1 MRASR
6 VIVMMKPMRLLWLA
20 WQEARPVVQL
30 VFLLRFSAGAALGA
44 ERVDVLVEWP
54 VITAAAGWLATTWS
68 IYLVNGVAD
77 VVEDRANGSNRPIA
91 RGDLS
96 SAPARRTV
104 WLLAV
109 VGLVA
114 AGIVA
119 TVLLL
124 LVALMLMVGWAY
136 SLGPHPFKRNVI
148 SFALSVT
155 ALGILTYLAGWQASG
170 GADPSGS
177 LLLFASMMSLWM
189 ALGGSTKDLS
199 DTTGDRLAGRRT
211 LPVILGERRARVV
224 MAGAASLLGWTFA
237 ILATLRVSHLLPVAD
252 VVCTGS
258 IALTTAAL
266 TRVDTADRAVKRRP
280 YKVFMITQYLGHIAL
295 FVTI

>member
-1 MRASR
+1 
-6 VIVMMKPMRLLWLA
+6 MMKPMRLLWLA